1 MKVVV
6 GGQLKKNEI
15 KNIINKNFPDVEVE
29 IMTDLNAAFAM
40 KAGKFDLYLG
50 ACDTGGGGALAMA
63 ISLLGANKTASIATQ
78 SSKKTEE
85 EIIKMIKD
93 GAIAFGFVW
102 TEVDYATK
110 TIVKNFIKE
119 KN

>member
-15 KNIINKNFPDVEVE
+15 KKIINTNFPDVEVE

-40 KAGKFDLYLG
+40 QAGKFDLYLG
-50 ACDTGGGGALAMA
+50 SCDTGGGGALAMV
-63 ISLLGANKTASIATQ
+63 ISLIGAAKTGSVVTQ
-78 SSKKTEE
+78 SSKKTEQ

-93 GAIAFGFVW
+93 GVVAFGFVW
-102 TEVDYATK
+102 NEADYATK

-119 KN
+119 RS